1 MYRCC
6 IKRCLDVLFSL
17 IMLVILSPIF
27 LIVWILLL
35 LSFKGG
41 DAFFIQPRPGKD
53 LRIFS
58 VIKFKTMNDEK
69 DELGNLLPDYMR
81 ITKLG
86 RVIRKASIDE
96 LPQLINVI
104 KGDMSLVGPRPL
116 LIKYLPYYT
125 KKENLR
131 HTVRPGIT
139 GLAQVNGRNLLC
151 WDERLKKDVEYVE
164 NLNLI
169 LDLKILYI
177 TFINVINR
185 EDIIIDPES
194 IMSNLDDERKNSI
207 QESRN

>member
-1 MYRCC
+1 M
-6 IKRCLDVLFSL
+6 LFSL

-86 RVIRKASIDE
+86 RVIRKSSIDE